1 MIQPEILILVT
12 VAGGLFTIGLASL
25 ISRSNLIKMVMG
37 IEFCG
42 KGVSLLFILGGYISG
57 DVAVS
62 QSVVFTLFAIEAV
75 VAGLGHYFEIWSP
88 TFWSSQIEQLRDP
101 QQNAGRF
108 TALDLLFE

>member
-1 MIQPEILILVT
+1 MIQPEILMLVT
-12 VAGGLFTIGLASL
+12 VAGGLFTIGLACL

-62 QSVVFTLFAIEAV
+62 QSVVFTLIAIEAV
-75 VAGLGHYFEIWSP
+75 VAGLALALGIMMKRVWNTFESGKI
-88 TFWSSQIEQLRDP
+88 
-101 QQNAGRF
+101 N
-108 TALDLLFE
+108 DLAQGGGK